1 MIRALTTLL
10 AFGVCIAA
18 HAEQTRTEDYRA
30 ALSLMWGDL
39 YRDGGET
46 LYCEQQFGKKKGRKI
61 NVEHVMPMSWVA
73 YSMKCGRRDECR
85 AKSERFNRA
94 EADLHNMWPSRLDV
108 NKARRSYP
116 FAVIKGESRPFR
128 GCDFELDERARVAEP
143 RPLARGEI
151 ARSMFYM
158 SEAYD
163 VPIRSRLGKLLKRW
177 HLDDPVS
184 EEERRRNDR
193 IEKLQGTRNPFID
206 DPARVARLRF

>member
-1 MIRALTTLL
+1 MIRALITFLTL
-10 AFGVCIAA
+10 GVCIAVS
-18 HAEQTRTEDYRA
+18 AEQTRTKDYRT
-30 ALSLMWGDL
+30 ALSLMWGSL
-39 YRDGGET
+39 YRDGGKT
-46 LYCEQQFGKKKGRKI
+46 LYCQKQFGKKKGKKI

-85 AKSERFNRA
+85 MSSERFNRA

-116 FAVIKGESRPFR
+116 YALIKGESRPFR
-128 GCDFELDERARVAEP
+128 GCDIEIDERTRVAEP

-158 SEAYD
+158 SEAYG

-184 EEERRRNDR
+184 DEERRRNDL

-206 DPARVARLRF
+206 EPARAARLRF